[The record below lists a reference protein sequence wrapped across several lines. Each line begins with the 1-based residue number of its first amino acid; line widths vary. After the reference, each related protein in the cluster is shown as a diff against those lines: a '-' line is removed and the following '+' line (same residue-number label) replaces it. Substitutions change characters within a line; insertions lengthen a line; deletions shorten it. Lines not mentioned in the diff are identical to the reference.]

1 MIKIA
6 PSILSADCGRLGQE
20 IAAMEAAGA
29 DWIHLDVMDGHFV
42 PNITYGPWSVDVV
55 KKACKLP
62 VDAHLMVSDPL
73 YYGPIFAKAGAD
85 RVTIHAEAAI
95 HLDRAISAIR
105 EAGAMPGV
113 ALNPASSLTLLDW
126 CLDQVDLI
134 LLMGVNPGF
143 GGQAFIEST
152 LSKTAAL
159 ASLLESKNLSIPIEI
174 DGGVN
179 DRTGADLARAGAT
192 VLVSGSHLFKQP
204 DYREGI
210 ERLRNL
216 AAAARRERP

>member
-29 DWIHLDVMDGHFV
+29 DWLHLDVMDGHFV
-42 PNITYGPWSVDVV
+42 PNITYGPWAAAVA
-55 KKACKLP
+55 KKASSLV

-73 YYGPIFAKAGAD
+73 YYGPVFAKAGAD
-85 RVTIHAEAAI
+85 RVTVHAEAAL
-95 HLDRAISAIR
+95 HLDRTLTAIK
-105 EAGAMPGV
+105 EAGAKPGV
-113 ALNPASSLTLLDW
+113 ALNPATSLSALDY
-126 CLDQVDLI
+126 CLDKAELI

-152 LSKTAAL
+152 LAKTKAL
-159 ASLLESKNLSIPIEI
+159 SELLRSLGLSIPIEI

-179 DRTGADLARAGAT
+179 DQTGPLLAKAGAT
-192 VLVSGSHLFKQP
+192 VLVSGSHLFGQP
-204 DYREGI
+204 DYKAAVS
-210 ERLRNL
+210 RLRDL
-216 AAAARRERP
+216 AEAARAPT